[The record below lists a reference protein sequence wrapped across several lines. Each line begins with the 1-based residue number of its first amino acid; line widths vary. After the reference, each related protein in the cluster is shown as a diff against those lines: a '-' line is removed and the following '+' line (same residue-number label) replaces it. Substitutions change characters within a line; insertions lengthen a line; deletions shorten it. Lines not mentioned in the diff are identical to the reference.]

1 MLNRSGFCKF
11 ISVLLA
17 MSPGCFILMA
27 SPGSHAIPLE
37 NPTNSYKSSPSGVK
51 MSFEYV
57 HNLII
62 LNAST
67 ADNPSLNLILD
78 TGSNYC
84 ILDRSLA
91 LSGTAEREMSVNTSH
106 EQAKMMKFQLD
117 SLVLKGEIGE
127 ISASS
132 LPVLRADL
140 RKVSECLKRPV
151 HGILGLSFLAGYVV
165 EIDYQEKRIQFWP
178 VDMGSAARKKVEKE
192 NSLIFNLSEER
203 AGLKFPVLMVSGTLP
218 GNYDCPFVVDTGFGG
233 NLSVTSKTA
242 NRSGLIQSGTA
253 QQNLTSNTVSGK
265 HLSSRIDARSL
276 TLGGVN
282 FEKQSVQVD
291 YCTGRFENRPGLIGN
306 LLLQNYIVTFD
317 YARRQLLL
325 ETKNEVKLAQKSDE
339 KELGK

>member
-1 MLNRSGFCKF
+1 MLNRSSFCKF
-11 ISVLLA
+11 ISVLLT
-17 MSPGCFILMA
+17 MSPGCLLMMA
-27 SPGSHAIPLE
+27 PSGSHANPLE
-37 NPTNSYKSSPSGVK
+37 NASAFYESAHSGVE

-140 RKVSECLKRPV
+140 HQVSECLRRPV

-165 EIDYQEKRIQFWP
+165 EIDYQEKRIRFWP
-178 VDMGSAARKKVEKE
+178 ADVGSATRKKVEKE
-192 NSLIFNLSEER
+192 NSLVFNLSEER
-203 AGLKFPVLMVSGTLP
+203 AGLRYPILMISGTLP

-253 QQNLTSNTVSGK
+253 HQNLTSNTVSGK
-265 HLSSRIDARSL
+265 HLSSRIDAPRL
-276 TLGGVN
+276 KLGGVT
-282 FEKQSVQVD
+282 FDKQSVQVD
-291 YCTGRFENRPGLIGN
+291 YCSGRFENRPGLIGN
-306 LLLQNYIVTFD
+306 MLLQNYIVTFD

-325 ETKNEVKLAQKSDE
+325 ETKNEAKSAKKTGE